1 MCWIWQRPEW
11 PRFTWNDAEV
21 APFEAGF
28 RLAAER
34 SLGAAWHLDDTERRE
49 LRVEFLTDEAVET
62 SAIEGEILD
71 RDSVQSSIRRH
82 FGWTG
87 KRRRPTP
94 EETGAADLMVAL
106 YSDFDRPLNVAMLF
120 DWHRRLLRG
129 RLDLPDIGAFR
140 RGDQPMQV
148 VSGPAA
154 AVHYEA
160 PPSERVPAEMERFIQ
175 WYEGSAA
182 KGLPP
187 LTWAGLAHLDFVF
200 VHPFEDGNGRIARA
214 LAEKAL
220 ARALGRP
227 SLIALSREIA
237 RRRRAYYEALEK
249 ANRSFNITAWLR
261 WFAETAV
268 AAQRWSERR
277 IICSVEQ
284 ARMFRQLGDRLHP
297 RQVKALRRLFRAE
310 PEGFE
315 GGLSAGNYRRITG
328 ATPATAT
335 RDLAGLV
342 ALGALRRTGAGRHT
356 RYRLALP
363 PSPDEASSQAPAPG
377 C

>member
-1 MCWIWQRPEW
+1 MRCIRQRPEW
-11 PRFTWNDAEV
+11 PRFTWDEAEI
-21 APFEAGF
+21 APLEADF

-34 SLGAAWHLDDTERRE
+34 SLGAAWHLDDEERRE
-49 LRVEFLTDEAVET
+49 LRVEFLTDEAVDT

-71 RDSVQSSIRRH
+71 RDSVQSSIREH
-82 FGWTG
+82 FGWKG
-87 KRRRPTP
+87 RQRRPTP

-106 YSDFDRPLNVAMLF
+106 YSDFDRSLVLAMLC

-129 RLDLPDIGAFR
+129 RSDLPEIGAFR
-140 RGDQPMQV
+140 RSDRPMQV

-154 AVHYEA
+154 VVHYEA
-160 PPSERVPAEMERFIQ
+160 PPSARVPAEMGRFVR

-182 KGLPP
+182 EGFPP
-187 LTWAGLAHLDFVF
+187 LTRAGVAHLDFVF

-237 RRRRAYYEALEK
+237 RRRRAYYQVLER
-249 ANRSFNITAWLR
+249 ANRSFDLTRWLR

-277 IICSVEQ
+277 VVCSVEQ
-284 ARMFRQLGDRLHP
+284 ARMFRRLGDRLNP
-297 RQVKALRRLFRAE
+297 RQAKVLRRLFRAE

-315 GGLSAGNYRRITG
+315 GGLSAGKYRRITG

-342 ALGALRRTGAGRHT
+342 TLGALHRSGAGRYT
-356 RYRLALP
+356 RYRLALALP
-363 PSPDEASSQAPAPG
+363 PDEASLRTPAG
-377 C
+377 W

>member
-1 MCWIWQRPEW
+1 M
-11 PRFTWNDAEV
+11 
-21 APFEAGF
+21 
-28 RLAAER
+28 
-34 SLGAAWHLDDTERRE
+34 GAAWHLDEEERRE
-49 LRVEFLTDEAVET
+49 LRVEFLTDEAVGF

-71 RDSVQSSIRRH
+71 RDSVQSSIRKH
-82 FGWTG
+82 FGWKG
-87 KRRRPTP
+87 KQRRPTP

-106 YSDFDRPLNVAMLF
+106 YSDFDRPLSLSVLC

-129 RLDLPDIGAFR
+129 RSDLSQIGAFR
-140 RGDQPMQV
+140 RGGQPTQV

-154 AVHYEA
+154 AVHHEA
-160 PPSERVPAEMERFIQ
+160 PPSARVPAEMARFVR
-175 WYEGSAA
+175 WYEISAA
-182 KGLPP
+182 EALPP
-187 LTWAGLAHLDFVF
+187 LTWAGVAHLDFVF

-237 RRRRAYYEALEK
+237 RRRRAYYQVLER
-249 ANRSFNITAWLR
+249 ANRSFDTTRWLQ
-261 WFAETAV
+261 WFAETTV
-268 AAQRWSERR
+268 AAQRWSERCVA
-277 IICSVEQ
+277 CSVEQ
-284 ARMFRQLGDRLHP
+284 ARMFRRLGDRLNP
-297 RQVKALRRLFRAE
+297 RQAKALRRLFRAE

-335 RDLAGLV
+335 RDLGSLV
-342 ALGALRRTGAGRHT
+342 TLGALHRSGVGRHT

-363 PSPDEASSQAPAPG
+363 PPDEASSRAPAG
-377 C
+377 W

>member
-1 MCWIWQRPEW
+1 MRWIRQRPEW
-11 PRFTWNDAEV
+11 PRFTWDEAEI
-21 APFEAGF
+21 APLEADF

-34 SLGAAWHLDDTERRE
+34 SLGAAWHLDEEERRE

-71 RDSVQSSIRRH
+71 RDSLQSSIREH
-82 FGWTG
+82 FGWKG
-87 KRRRPTP
+87 KQRRPTP

-106 YSDFDRPLNVAMLF
+106 YSDFDRPLALSGLC

-129 RLDLPDIGAFR
+129 RSDLSQIGAFR
-140 RGDQPMQV
+140 RGGQPMQV

-160 PPSERVPAEMERFIQ
+160 PPSARVPAEMARFVR
-175 WYEGSAA
+175 WYERSAA
-182 KGLPP
+182 EALPP
-187 LTWAGLAHLDFVF
+187 LTWAGVAHLDFVF
-200 VHPFEDGNGRIARA
+200 VHPFEDGNGRIARSV
-214 LAEKAL
+214 AEKAL
-220 ARALGRP
+220 ARALGCP

-237 RRRRAYYEALEK
+237 CRRGAYYQVLER
-249 ANRSFNITAWLR
+249 ANRSLDITRWLR

-277 IICSVEQ
+277 VACSVEQ
-284 ARMFRQLGDRLHP
+284 ARMFRRLGDRLSP
-297 RQVKALRRLFRAE
+297 REAKALRRLFRAE

-342 ALGALRRTGAGRHT
+342 TLGALHRSGAGRHT
-356 RYRLALP
+356 RYLLALP
-363 PSPDEASSQAPAPG
+363 PPLDEASSRAPAG
-377 C
+377 W